1 MIEAKRLST
10 EYGLVRMSRRCNIWC
25 MTERKRKVFSATVPE
40 WLIKEVSASY
50 GNVSEFTERALQT
63 QLQLDRQLEA
73 IEVLAGQGKRAKGRE
88 VLKAVEAEPGY
99 AARAAQWDRERDE
112 DRKAIARVRRP
123 SAGG

>member
-1 MIEAKRLST
+1 MPRLAFGGETSV
-10 EYGLVRMSRRCNIWC
+10 GACNIRC

-73 IEVLAGQGKRAKGRE
+73 IEVLAGLGNRARGQA
-88 VLKAVEAEPGY
+88 VLEAVEAEPGY
-99 AARAAQWDRERDE
+99 AALAADWDRERE
-112 DRKAIARVRRP
+112 QDRQAVARARRRVRG
-123 SAGG
+123 S